1 MVDPIAWL
9 YADRSANDSALGQQ
23 HCPALLQLQVIED
36 LVKKYKTVGSL
47 LRKIEEVVTGTNNG
61 KAPQLAGYYA
71 YWERS
76 IFSAL
81 NNMVLNAMRMLVT
94 MLHARSAKKAAAAG
108 LPARPPLF
116 KVCHL
121 HCYMYILSHA
131 AQPAEH
137 GCSQCYVDKEPCQC
151 HLSCSAY
158 KQTLHKHACCNAEGA
173 CIVRAQ
179 SQQLV

>member
-1 MVDPIAWL
+1 MIL
-9 YADRSANDSALGQQ
+9 FSGTQ
-23 HCPALLQLQVIED
+23 HIGLQVIED
-36 LVKKYKTVGSL
+36 LVKKYKTVGGL

-116 KVCHL
+116 KVSPRNTNVLSLSVAQDVRKHL
-121 HCYMYILSHA
+121 LAMTSLALCIGKACNDQSAHCV
-131 AQPAEH
+131 AQHDTDYE
-137 GCSQCYVDKEPCQC
+137 
-151 HLSCSAY
+151 
-158 KQTLHKHACCNAEGA
+158 
-173 CIVRAQ
+173 
-179 SQQLV
+179 

>member
-1 MVDPIAWL
+1 MDNTSNLSNHIDCDMV
-9 YADRSANDSALGQQ
+9 SMF
-23 HCPALLQLQVIED
+23 CLQVVED
-36 LVKKYKTVGSL
+36 LVKKYKTVGGL

-116 KVCHL
+116 KVGQQHPCATAL
-121 HCYMYILSHA
+121 PILIMLIVSTWLMLGAREHCGLLMTLC
-131 AQPAEH
+131 
-137 GCSQCYVDKEPCQC
+137 CSDHEFRCISGIEESKRR
-151 HLSCSAY
+151 
-158 KQTLHKHACCNAEGA
+158 HACWALG
-173 CIVRAQ
+173 
-179 SQQLV
+179 

>member
-1 MVDPIAWL
+1 MHSRPPAS
-9 YADRSANDSALGQQ
+9 RSDWANLCFDLICSALLAFGLRTRFPVNLFSGTQ
-23 HCPALLQLQVIED
+23 HIGLQVIED
-36 LVKKYKTVGSL
+36 LVKKYKTVGGL

-71 YWERS
+71 YWEQS

-116 KVCHL
+116 KVSPEIRMCGY
-121 HCYMYILSHA
+121 CM
-131 AQPAEH
+131 
-137 GCSQCYVDKEPCQC
+137 
-151 HLSCSAY
+151 
-158 KQTLHKHACCNAEGA
+158 
-173 CIVRAQ
+173 
-179 SQQLV
+179 